1 MQLDRGNR
9 VARVDRVA
17 HGDGD
22 GDGDGCVRVRQALP
36 WFKAGG
42 RGADQTVVPR
52 MPKTRGDQSHA
63 TFAVVLSS
71 AQLGEEWAFR
81 SLYEAHGRPVTAFV
95 RARVGADADEIV
107 NETFVGVF
115 TGLARFEGGEAD
127 FRAWIF
133 QIARNKINDHH
144 RRGYRRVEQVPLGS
158 DHDLDRQRRDP
169 TFELGDHSGELE
181 AMLRILTPDQHEVIL
196 LRVLADLSIEQ
207 VAEILDR
214 PPGAI
219 KSLQHRAL
227 ETMRR
232 HLSVDG
238 VSR

>member
-1 MQLDRGNR
+1 M
-9 VARVDRVA
+9 
-17 HGDGD
+17 
-22 GDGDGCVRVRQALP
+22 
-36 WFKAGG
+36 
-42 RGADQTVVPR
+42 PR
-52 MPKTRGDQSHA
+52 TRRDQSHA
-63 TFAVVLSS
+63 TFAVVLAS

-81 SLYEAHGRPVTAFV
+81 SLYEAHGRPVTAFA
-95 RARVGADADEIV
+95 RAHVGADANADADDIV

-115 TGLARFEGGEAD
+115 TGLARFAGGEAD

-158 DHDLDRQRRDP
+158 DHDLDRQRPDP
-169 TFELGDHSGELE
+169 TLELGDHSGEVA
-181 AMLRILTPDQHEVIL
+181 AMLRILTPEQHEVIL

-207 VAEILDR
+207 VAEILDK

-232 HLSVDG
+232 HISVDG
-238 VSR
+238 VTR